1 MAFPAPAVVFLD
13 ENLQIHGGKRTDA
26 SRTKP
31 LKPSAKPGLQERK
44 ALQYLSNM
52 KPGLQERK
60 ALQDLSNM
68 KPGLQEWKALQDLS
82 NMKPGLQERKA
93 LRDVSNVKPGLQE
106 RKALRDVSNMKP
118 GLQERKALQDVSKIS
133 KGTALKQR
141 SALRS
146 HEAIENPVN
155 KTVIFGDKETAK
167 CREWAK
173 DGVEGAHFTGNDS
186 QKFDKNVQDKCV
198 KKKVENVMSAL
209 HGWSNVVVYD
219 PVMFPAK
226 EVDDFSE
233 EVKGLELEPEI
244 LPEICMTIGILL
256 TQATM
261 QSSLK
266 THLLIMSLTSTHFWT
281 TSLLSLS

>member
-44 ALQYLSNM
+44 ALQY
-52 KPGLQERK
+52 
-60 ALQDLSNM
+60 LSNM

-244 LPEICMTIGILL
+244 LPDINRHPSNSGHNAKLAEDPFTDYELDQYPFL
-256 TQATM
+256 DNKPVEFELRT
-261 QSSLK
+261 
-266 THLLIMSLTSTHFWT
+266 
-281 TSLLSLS
+281 